1 MTAIPFCKFHGFG
14 NDYIVIENSVLPDDI
29 DLSELAKAICHR
41 HTGAGSDGI
50 AVIVRTG
57 SGSDWVPNLDEETTA
72 LTKDDADFFCEIVNP
87 DGSVAGFSGNG
98 TRCAVSYI
106 YHKNLW
112 TEPNLRL
119 KTRSGIKKFRL
130 IEETSP
136 GHYLFE
142 AEIGKPGFA
151 SSEVPVACAEPQETV
166 IDFPV
171 TAAGREFLMSCVN
184 AGNPVAITFVDDFEF
199 DWRLYGREIEIHSA
213 FPEKANIV
221 FVKVRDREN
230 IEIRIWERAAGET
243 SSSGTCSSGAAVL
256 AAKTNRT
263 GRRVSVH
270 AVGGTTEFLW
280 RDDGEMLITG
290 RADLSYCGEWSV
302 YAEKKN

>member
-14 NDYIVIENSVLPDDI
+14 NDYIVIEKAVLPDGI

-50 AVIVRTG
+50 AVVSPG
-57 SGSDWVPNLDEETTA
+57 VD
-72 LTKDDADFFCEIVNP
+72 DDADFFCEIVNP
-87 DGSVAGFSGNG
+87 DGSIAGFSGNG
-98 TRCAVSYI
+98 TRCAVSCI
-106 YHKNLW
+106 YYKNLW

-119 KTRSGIKKFRL
+119 KTRSGVKNFRL

-136 GHYLFE
+136 GHYWFE
-142 AEIGKPGFA
+142 AEIGKPRFA
-151 SSEVPVACAEPQETV
+151 SGEIPVACGQAQNT

-171 TAAGREFLMSCVN
+171 TITDREFSMSCVN
-184 AGNPVAITFVDDFEF
+184 VGNPVAITFVDDFEF
-199 DWRLYGREIEIHSA
+199 DWRLYGRELESHAA
-213 FPEKANIV
+213 FPDKANIV
-221 FVKVRDREN
+221 FVKVIDREN
-230 IEIRIWERAAGET
+230 LDIRIWERAAGET

-280 RDDGEMLITG
+280 REDDEMLITG
-290 RADLSYCGEWSV
+290 RADLSYCGEWPLP
-302 YAEKKN
+302 K

>member
-1 MTAIPFCKFHGFG
+1 MTTIPFCKFHGFG
-14 NDYIVIENSVLPDDI
+14 NDYIVIEKAVLPDGT

-41 HTGAGSDGI
+41 HIGAGSDGI

-57 SGSDWVPNLDEETTA
+57 SGSDWIPALGEEPTEDA
-72 LTKDDADFFCEIVNP
+72 ADFYCEIVNP

-106 YHKNLW
+106 YYKDLW
-112 TEPNLRL
+112 SAPSLRL
-119 KTRSGIKKFRL
+119 KTRSGVKNFRL

-136 GHYLFE
+136 GHYWFE

-151 SSEVPVACAEPQETV
+151 SSEVPVATAEPQDTV
-166 IDFPV
+166 IDFTV
-171 TAAGREFLMSCVN
+171 TVVDREFLMSCVN
-184 AGNPVAITFVDDFEF
+184 VGNPVAITFVDDFEF
-199 DWRLYGREIEIHSA
+199 DWRFYGRELESHAA

-230 IEIRIWERAAGET
+230 IDIRIWERAAGET

-256 AAKTNRT
+256 AAKTKRT

-270 AVGGTTEFLW
+270 TVGGTTEFLW
-280 RDDGEMLITG
+280 SDDDEMLITG
-290 RADLSYCGEWSV
+290 RADLSYCGEWPM
-302 YAEKKN
+302 